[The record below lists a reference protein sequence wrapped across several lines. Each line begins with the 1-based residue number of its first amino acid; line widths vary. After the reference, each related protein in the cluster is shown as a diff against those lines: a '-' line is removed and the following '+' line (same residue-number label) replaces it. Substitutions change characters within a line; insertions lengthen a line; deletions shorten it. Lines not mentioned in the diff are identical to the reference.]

1 MPKISRVRPVLLS
14 APYSDPATSAEV
26 QLHLPAGYRTIG
38 LVEITLDSGIVGLGE
53 GYLAVFAPHVF
64 RSIVEL
70 VAPVLMGRDPVDF
83 DRLLHDIAL
92 TTGYW
97 SWQGA
102 AQHVVSALEIALQDC
117 RAQLAGQSVAAF
129 LGGKRGGQ
137 LRLYASGGDSLTRE
151 AMAGEISRVRQL
163 GIDVFKIRARN
174 HEVAKTLWCGRAAAA
189 AGIRIAVD
197 MTQNL
202 AIPSQSIGDILAFVA
217 AIAGPAGTMPAFL
230 EEALGP
236 DEIGNYP
243 VLRSRLSS
251 CPIAGGEIVTT
262 AHELSQRLE
271 QGCYDIVQPDATVM
285 GGISATLA
293 VFATA
298 RNCGKEVYVHCWGG
312 PVGMMANYHAAVAG
326 GGRIAEWPLPRFPL
340 RDALC
345 IEPWQITDGVLRL
358 AEKPGLGLQLTPE
371 VERAFPFREDAVY
384 RCLTDPSKLPAQN
397 WREYE

>member
-1 MPKISRVRPVLLS
+1 MPKITRVRPVLLS
-14 APYSDPATSAEV
+14 APYSNPETSAEV
-26 QLHLPAGYRTIG
+26 RLHLQGGYRTIG
-38 LVEITLDSGIVGLGE
+38 LVEMTLDSGIVGLGE

-64 RSIVEL
+64 RTIVEL
-70 VAPVLMGRDPVDF
+70 VAPVLVGRDPGDF
-83 DRLLHDIAL
+83 DRLLREISL

-117 RAQLAGQSVAAF
+117 RAQLAGQSVATF
-129 LGGKRGGQ
+129 LGGKAGGQ

-151 AMAGEISRVRQL
+151 AMAGEISQVRQL

-174 HEVAKTLWCGRAAAA
+174 HEVAKTLWCQQAAAA

-202 AIPSQSIGDILAFVA
+202 TIPSQSISDIIAFVE
-217 AIAGPAGTMPAFL
+217 AIARPSGAMPAFL

-236 DEIGNYP
+236 DEIANYP
-243 VLRSRLSS
+243 LLRSRLAQ

-262 AHELSQRLE
+262 ARELFQRLE
-271 QGCYDIVQPDATVM
+271 QGYYDIVQPDASVM

-293 VFATA
+293 VFAAA
-298 RNCGKEVYVHCWGG
+298 RDRGTEVYVHCWGG

-326 GGRIAEWPLPRFPL
+326 SGYVAEWPLPRFPL
-340 RDALC
+340 RDALS
-345 IEPWQITDGVLRL
+345 IEPWRIANGVLRL
-358 AEKPGLGLQLTPE
+358 SEKPGLGLRLTPE

-384 RCLTDPSKLPAQN
+384 RCLTDPSQLPTQN
-397 WREYE
+397 WNSHD